1 MSFLIVIYFR
11 WEYKKVHENFVTAN
25 TGIFANMLIYM
36 AMTFF
41 TSIVAATLPVPTG
54 VLIPAFKARQGFG
67 AKKTFYTGV
76 QARVVVQEPTIHTR

>member
-1 MSFLIVIYFR
+1 M
-11 WEYKKVHENFVTAN
+11 TAN

-67 AKKTFYTGV
+67 AKKTFHIHTSV
-76 QARVVVQEPTIHTR
+76 QARVVVQKLKPAWGFIPYRTIEL

>member
-1 MSFLIVIYFR
+1 MIVFYFR

-67 AKKTFYTGV
+67 AKKTFHIHTSV
-76 QARVVVQEPTIHTR
+76 QARVVVQKLKPAWA